1 MDHSVNGTFN
11 RAHVQQR
18 ENNMAERE
26 RRRKGKLG
34 SNDGAE
40 KGLRGN
46 EEGMKQCSELCDVAR
61 TERRSR

>member
-26 RRRKGKLG
+26 RRCKGKLG

-40 KGLRGN
+40 ELRGN
-46 EEGMKQCSELCDVAR
+46 EEEMKQCSELCDVAR
-61 TERRSR
+61 TEWRSR